1 MKGFIIFVL
10 KIIALLAL
18 FALVGALPIV
28 GIPAIIVFF
37 WINWD
42 KIFKKKEKEKDL

>member
-1 MKGFIIFVL
+1 MKQGIIFTLKVL
-10 KIIALLAL
+10 ALLLL
-18 FALVGALPIV
+18 FALVGALPFI

-42 KIFKKKEKEKDL
+42 KIIKKKKEKEE